1 MTGFTRKRVA
11 ALALVGV
18 ALLTLAWVGMR
29 GDDPVSV
36 PKGALA
42 GDLLLH
48 PCTYDTEGGGYAAD
62 CGTLV
67 VPENRHDSAS
77 RLIAIPVTR
86 IRALSPSP
94 KEPVFRLQ
102 GGAWEPVQTIEGI
115 DGREIAMSGSSAAIF
130 NSTWDGGPRMYVEK
144 GAQWQETLALRATDG
159 APPFRPTRSAGFW
172 MLAFLREIRLNGA

>member
-86 IRALSPSP
+86 IRALSPHIGARGLVEGRRLIVWRARP
-94 KEPVFRLQ
+94 ARPEAALVAGGIEPLEVQRE
-102 GGAWEPVQTIEGI
+102 GG
-115 DGREIAMSGSSAAIF
+115 R
-130 NSTWDGGPRMYVEK
+130 RMTTEEY
-144 GAQWQETLALRATDG
+144 LRG
-159 APPFRPTRSAGFW
+159 
-172 MLAFLREIRLNGA
+172 LRK